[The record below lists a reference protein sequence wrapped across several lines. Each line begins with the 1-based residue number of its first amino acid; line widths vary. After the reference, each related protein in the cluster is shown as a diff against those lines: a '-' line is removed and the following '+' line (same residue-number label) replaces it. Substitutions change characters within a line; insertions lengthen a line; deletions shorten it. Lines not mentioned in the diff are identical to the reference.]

1 MVNYYDRIKN
11 LRESAGLTQAQLAH
25 KLGVTRAAV
34 NAWEIGISAPSTALL
49 IELSRLFGV
58 SSDHLLGLDEHA
70 ALDVSGL
77 TEEDVVVLQRL
88 VQLLKKKNS

>member
-34 NAWEIGISAPSTALL
+34 NA
-49 IELSRLFGV
+49 
-58 SSDHLLGLDEHA
+58 
-70 ALDVSGL
+70 
-77 TEEDVVVLQRL
+77 
-88 VQLLKKKNS
+88 

>member
-34 NAWEIGISAPSTALL
+34 NAWKWVFPH
-49 IELSRLFGV
+49 RPP
-58 SSDHLLGLDEHA
+58 HC
-70 ALDVSGL
+70 
-77 TEEDVVVLQRL
+77 
-88 VQLLKKKNS
+88 